1 MIKTTTTIIIN
12 DLIVKYQS
20 AKLYTEER
28 NEPTINIKIW
38 SVITK
43 ACRTNVSIRQ
53 LSIGEY
59 TRTDNIA

>member
-43 ACRTNVSIRQ
+43 ACRTNVSIR
-53 LSIGEY
+53 
-59 TRTDNIA
+59 